1 MCLFLLHTTIST
13 SIHLS
18 HHHSHLLSNIM
29 SVSPLMS
36 KQDGQYTTCI
46 CKSAIG
52 TLTDSDSTL
61 TDSYE
66 VLMEMQNEL
75 IIFKI

>member
-1 MCLFLLHTTIST
+1 
-13 SIHLS
+13 
-18 HHHSHLLSNIM
+18 M
-29 SVSPLMS
+29 SVSPVMS
-36 KQDGQYTTCI
+36 KEDGQYTTCI

-52 TLTDSDSTL
+52 ILKDSDSTL

-75 IIFKI
+75 IIFEIE